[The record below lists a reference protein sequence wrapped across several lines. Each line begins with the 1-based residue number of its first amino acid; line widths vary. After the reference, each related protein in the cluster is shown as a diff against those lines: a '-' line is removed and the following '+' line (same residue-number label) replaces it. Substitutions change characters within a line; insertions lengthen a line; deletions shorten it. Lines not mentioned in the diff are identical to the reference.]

1 VRAGLCGLAVV
12 LTDGVACSIQVEVNG
27 TPVKAF
33 VDSGAQ
39 QTISASFTWFSSIIR
54 LKLSQ

>member
-1 VRAGLCGLAVV
+1 MLVWNVEEWFSIPVV
-12 LTDGVACSIQVEVNG
+12 VNS

-39 QTISASFTWFSSIIR
+39 QTISGLLRSCVAAFIHGVLHFHI
-54 LKLSQ
+54 Q